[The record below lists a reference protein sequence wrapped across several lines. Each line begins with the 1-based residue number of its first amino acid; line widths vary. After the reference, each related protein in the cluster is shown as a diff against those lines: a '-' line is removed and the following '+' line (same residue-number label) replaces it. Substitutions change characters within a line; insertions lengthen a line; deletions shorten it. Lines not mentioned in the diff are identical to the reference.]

1 MKTIVGLTRA
11 RGFTLLEVLV
21 AVGVFAVF
29 SALAYGSLTR
39 LLESR
44 DRIEA
49 ERVFWRDLSLA
60 FTQIE
65 DDLSMARPRTV
76 RDVYG
81 NPLPALR
88 GQPVDPRPEGEPSL
102 AFTRGG
108 MFVLGDS
115 TRTDLLRTGYR
126 LQDGKF
132 ERLVWPALDQPTQ
145 IKPQV
150 ATLLENVSEMQVR
163 FFVDKAGWVNQWPQ
177 PNASLVDLPAAV
189 ELTLT
194 IDGRGAIQRI
204 LRVNG

>member
-1 MKTIVGLTRA
+1 MRSINSQSRA

-21 AVGVFAVF
+21 AVGVFAIF

-65 DDLSMARPRTV
+65 DDLSMARSRTV

-81 NPLPALR
+81 NPLPAFR
-88 GQPVDPRPEGEPSL
+88 GQPVDPRPQGEPSL
-102 AFTRGG
+102 EFTRGG
-108 MFVLGDS
+108 LFVLGDS
-115 TRTDLLRTGYR
+115 RRSDLQRTGYR
-126 LQDGKF
+126 LQDDKLV
-132 ERLVWPALDQPTQ
+132 RLVWPALDQPTQ
-145 IKPQV
+145 IEPQLAV
-150 ATLLENVSEMQVR
+150 LLENVSELQVR
-163 FFVDKAGWVNQWPQ
+163 FYVAGAGWVNQWPQ
-177 PNASLVDLPAAV
+177 PNAPLVGLPAAV

-194 IDGRGAIQRI
+194 IEGRGQVQRI

>member
-1 MKTIVGLTRA
+1 VNAAFNRTRS

-60 FTQIE
+60 LTQLE
-65 DDLSMARPRTV
+65 DDLSMARERTV

-81 NPLPALR
+81 NPLPAFR
-88 GQPVDPRPEGEPSL
+88 GQPVDPRAAAEPSL
-102 AFTRGG
+102 EFTRGG
-108 MFVLGDS
+108 LFVLPNS
-115 TRTDLLRTGYR
+115 TRPDLLRVGYR
-126 LQDGKF
+126 LREGKL
-132 ERLVWPALDQPTQ
+132 ERLVWSALDRPTQ
-145 IKPQV
+145 IVPQA
-150 ATLLENVSEMQVR
+150 ATLLDNVSDMKVR
-163 FFVDKAGWVNQWPQ
+163 FFVKSAGWVEQWPQ
-177 PNASLVDLPAAV
+177 PNAPLVGLPQAV

-194 IDGRGAIQRI
+194 LEGHGQIQRL
-204 LRVNG
+204 LRVNS